1 MERKILYGNSTADCM
16 SNARTPGK
24 LLLFGEYTVLLGST
38 ALALPLPHLFGEWA
52 TGSAPP
58 SQDLLPFAEHLHLLN
73 QEGRLLAPLD
83 TQRFRQEVKSGLYFS
98 SNIPVGYGAGS
109 SGAVCAAV
117 YERFARPAISKDNT
131 AALPTLQQQLAQL
144 ESYFHGES
152 SGADPLICYL
162 QHPLLIEQNAIRPVS
177 VAARSK
183 DSGLFFLVDTGISR
197 RTAPLVQQFKA
208 KCEAD
213 HFREQ
218 ALHQLAAPTTA
229 ATHAYLEQ
237 TTAQLERAL
246 LQIATAQLNLLR
258 DFIPEPFRPVWA
270 EGLQKKQFYLKLCG
284 AGGGGFL
291 IGYSPDRQLPASI
304 EASQLHPLPEV

>member
-1 MERKILYGNSTADCM
+1 M

-52 TGSAPP
+52 SGTAPP
-58 SQDLLPFAEHLHLLN
+58 SRGLLPFAEHLHLLS

-83 TQRFRQEVKSGLYFS
+83 TQRFLQEVKSGLYFS

-109 SGAVCAAV
+109 SGALCAAV
-117 YERFARPAISKDNT
+117 YERYAHPAIAKDNT
-131 AALPTLQQQLAQL
+131 TALPALQQQLAQL

-162 QHPLLIEQNAIRPVS
+162 QHPLLIKQSGIRPVT
-177 VAARSK
+177 VATRSENR
-183 DSGLFFLVDTGISR
+183 GLFFLVDTGISR

-208 KCEAD
+208 QCEAD
-213 HFREQ
+213 HFRER
-218 ALHQLAAPTTA
+218 ALRQLATPTTA

-237 TTAQLERAL
+237 NTASLESAL
-246 LQIATAQLNLLR
+246 LQITIAQLNLLR
-258 DFIPEPFRPVWA
+258 DFIPEPFRPIWA
-270 EGLQKKQFYLKLCG
+270 EGLQTHQFYLKLCG

-304 EASQLHPLPEV
+304 EADRLHPLPGV

>member
-1 MERKILYGNSTADCM
+1 MST
-16 SNARTPGK
+16 ARTPGK

-52 TGSAPP
+52 TGSTPP
-58 SQDLLPFAEHLHLLN
+58 SHDLLPFAAHLHFLD

-83 TQRFRQEVKSGLYFS
+83 TQRFLQEVKSGLYFH

-109 SGAVCAAV
+109 SGALCAAV
-117 YERFARPAISKDNT
+117 YERYANPAIAKDNT
-131 AALPTLQQQLAQL
+131 TAALSTLQQQLAQL

-162 QHPLLIEQNAIRPVS
+162 QHPLLIEQNTIRPVS
-177 VAARSK
+177 VAQSSG
-183 DSGLFFLVDTGISR
+183 DSGLFFLIDTGISR
-197 RTAPLVQQFKA
+197 RTGPLVQQFKA
-208 KCEAD
+208 KCGSD

-218 ALHQLAAPTTA
+218 ALRQLATPTTA

-237 TTAQLERAL
+237 NTAQLERAL
-246 LQIATAQLNLLR
+246 FQIATAQLNLLR
-258 DFIPEPFRPVWA
+258 DFIPELFRPVWE
-270 EGLQKKQFYLKLCG
+270 EGLQSHQFYLKLCG

-291 IGYSPDRQLPASI
+291 IGYSPNRQLPASI
-304 EASQLHPLPEV
+304 EAQRLHPLPEV

>member
-1 MERKILYGNSTADCM
+1 MSTV
-16 SNARTPGK
+16 RTPGK

-38 ALALPLPHLFGEWA
+38 ALALPLPHLYGEWA
-52 TGSAPP
+52 AGGTSP
-58 SQDLLPFAEHLHLLN
+58 SEDLLPFAEHLHLLS
-73 QEGRLLAPLD
+73 QERHLLAPLD
-83 TQRFRQEVKSGLYFS
+83 TQRFRREVKAGLYFH

-109 SGAVCAAV
+109 SGALCAAV
-117 YERFARPAISKDNT
+117 YERYANPAIAKDHT
-131 AALPTLQQQLAQL
+131 SALPTLQQQLAQL

-162 QHPLLIEQNAIRPVS
+162 QHPLLIEQNAIRPVT
-177 VAARSK
+177 VAARAE
-183 DSGLFFLVDTGISR
+183 DSGLFFLLDTGISR

-208 KCEAD
+208 KCESD

-218 ALHQLAAPTTA
+218 ALHQMATPTTA
-229 ATHAYLEQ
+229 ATQAYLEQ
-237 TTAQLERAL
+237 NTPDLERAL

-270 EGLQKKQFYLKLCG
+270 EGLQSHQFYLKLCG

-291 IGYSPDRQLPASI
+291 IGYSPDRQLPSSI
-304 EASQLHPLPEV
+304 EAHWLQPLPEV